1 MEDEKYVFIQDVK
14 EKKEIARSAK
24 NKKNGSKSTKVTFPS
39 DYLTRKERE
48 KMNGECKT
56 WNLNEFYTW
65 AEFKEM
71 PADIAAAYISTL
83 NQKYHVSI
91 RTISNELFHIADSTF
106 HMHIRKHGIFPLLN
120 IKRYFNNSSIV
131 EEFRNAMK
139 KEKETTADIF
149 IPDGMAPGY
158 CSDGT
163 KVEDA
168 IKETVDAANKKLI
181 EDGLVSSSEVIADIH
196 KKIDSPDTGFALDFS
211 NNPDGEFKKIEES
224 KDEREYL
231 FFDSFSNRTF
241 WATKYA
247 VHNAIDKI
255 NSQIYRC
262 PSVNDFYFIL
272 GLPPIEQGDTRGWR
286 PAMKE
291 YEFDPCIRVDKIDG
305 KECIT
310 LDYLPYY
317 LVHGINEFEKP
328 DRTNDKPITRLN
340 VTMNGID
347 SDRIADILSWFTG
360 KDVMVTLIVQE
371 KIGPDDLV

>member
-56 WNLNEFYTW
+56 WNLNGFYTW

-120 IKRYFNNSSIV
+120 IKRYFNNSSTI
-131 EEFRNAMK
+131 EEFKNAMK
-139 KEKETTADIF
+139 KEKETPADIF

-168 IKETVDAANKKLI
+168 IKEAADIANKKLV
-181 EDGLVSSSEVIADIH
+181 EDNQVSIGELYDQLNIPF
-196 KKIDSPDTGFALDFS
+196 KDTMAG
-211 NNPDGEFKKIEES
+211 
-224 KDEREYL
+224 DERKYL
-231 FFDSFSNRTF
+231 FFDSYSNRSF

-247 VHNAIDKI
+247 VYNAIDKI
-255 NSQIYRC
+255 NKQIYRC

-291 YEFDPCIRVDKIDG
+291 YEFNPCLRADKIDG
-305 KECIT
+305 KDCIVI
-310 LDYLPYY
+310 DYLPYY
-317 LVHGINEFEKP
+317 LVHGIDEFEKP
-328 DRTNDKPITRLN
+328 ERTNDAPITRLN